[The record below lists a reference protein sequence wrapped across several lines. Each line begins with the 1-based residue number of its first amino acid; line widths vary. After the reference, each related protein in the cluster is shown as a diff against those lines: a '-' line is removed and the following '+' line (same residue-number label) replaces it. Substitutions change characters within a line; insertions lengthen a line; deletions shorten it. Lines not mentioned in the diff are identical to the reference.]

1 MGSTRFGDAD
11 RAIVAS
17 APLQDMTVRRGN
29 HDCAMASDRM

>member
-17 APLQDMTVRRGN
+17 APPQDTAVRRG
-29 HDCAMASDRM
+29 DDGCAMASDRM